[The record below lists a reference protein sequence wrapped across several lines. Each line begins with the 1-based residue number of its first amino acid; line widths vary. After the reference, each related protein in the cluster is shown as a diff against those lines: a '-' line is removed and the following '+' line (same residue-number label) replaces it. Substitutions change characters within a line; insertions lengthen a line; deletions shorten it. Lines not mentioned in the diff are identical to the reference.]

1 MENKISKQSI
11 RRGVSI
17 SSQGL
22 ILDKDSIISMSE
34 KWDEKEINLFKKM
47 LRQGGSFS
55 IRGKKFRINVPEQI
69 YNNKG
74 EVEGV
79 IHNEEEN
86 HA

>member
-17 SSQGL
+17 SSQEL

-34 KWDEKEINLFKKM
+34 KWDEKEVNLFKKM
-47 LRQGGSFS
+47 LKQGGSFS
-55 IRGKKFRINVPEQI
+55 IRGKKFKITVPEQI

-74 EVEGV
+74 EIEGI

>member
-1 MENKISKQSI
+1 MENKITKQSS

-17 SSQGL
+17 SSQEL

-34 KWDEKEINLFKKM
+34 KWDEKEVNLFKKM
-47 LRQGGSFS
+47 LKQGGSFS
-55 IRGKKFRINVPEQI
+55 IRGKKFKITVPEQI

-74 EVEGV
+74 EIEGI